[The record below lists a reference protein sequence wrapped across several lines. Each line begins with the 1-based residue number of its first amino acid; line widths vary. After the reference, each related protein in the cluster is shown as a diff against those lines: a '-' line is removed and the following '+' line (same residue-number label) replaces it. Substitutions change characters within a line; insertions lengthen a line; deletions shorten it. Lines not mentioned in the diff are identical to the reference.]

1 MMAMSEDR
9 PEQDRGVSMKNIA
22 LSALLTLLLL
32 LSIGG
37 VAGAIA
43 GLIESPENWGEATLA
58 MAGAALVGAAAAL
71 GLRRLK
77 PWAGSGEPISP
88 KTRKAHN
95 LMLLSG
101 ALGALIGAAL
111 AISTISLDQ
120 PWALFSNSPM
130 APAVVIPVIAVWLL
144 LVPLVSWQW
153 HRSVDEHEAE
163 AYKFGGLAGLYLYA
177 FLAPAW
183 WLAWRGGL
191 VPEPD
196 TMLLY
201 LLVLLVWSVGWFW
214 RRYR

>member
-9 PEQDRGVSMKNIA
+9 PEEDRGVSMKNIA
-22 LSALLTLLLL
+22 VSALLTLLLL

-88 KTRKAHN
+88 KTRKANN

-196 TMLLY
+196 TMLVY